1 MLDEETLGQLAEKI
15 GERVEPKLAYTAKRA
30 AAMLSISERKLWEIQ
45 NRGDIRPI
53 RIDRSVRYL
62 HSELER
68 YLRTLAEAQVCG

>member
-1 MLDEETLGQLAEKI
+1 MNGLSEATLDELANLI
-15 GERVEPKLAYTAKRA
+15 ADRVEMKLAYTPKKA

-45 NRGDIRPI
+45 NRGDIRPV

-68 YLRTLAEAQVCG
+68 YLGTLNAQD

>member
-1 MLDEETLGQLAEKI
+1 MLELNESALHQLADI
-15 GERVEPKLAYTAKRA
+15 IADGVGQRLAYTPKKA

-45 NRGDIRPI
+45 NRGDIRPV

-68 YLRTLAEAQVCG
+68 YLATLNAQD

>member
-1 MLDEETLGQLAEKI
+1 MLDLSETTLNELAERL
-15 GERVEPKLAYTAKRA
+15 GDRVEVKLAYTPKKA

-45 NRGDIRPI
+45 NRGDIRPV

-68 YLRTLAEAQVCG
+68 YLATLNSQD